1 MGEWATAQSY
11 SDPAPETRRLR
22 RRRPSVVLTA
32 VLASLSLLLTAC
44 TGSADAST
52 NGAVAGSTLSAT
64 ATDQLDAAL
73 ADAMTLS
80 GASGAIAGVWAPWA
94 GHWVTAAGTTTMK
107 GDEPMSTGMRFRIGA
122 NTRSMTCTVLL
133 RLVDEGTVEL
143 NDPVTDY
150 LERTPGVDGITLG
163 QLCQGTSG
171 LAGYR
176 PELVAQFVNNPTRQ
190 WPALELVSSALA
202 STRAGSPGSTW
213 RDSDGG
219 YVLLGMAL
227 EAATHKDWATLYQ
240 KYIVNPLHLEDT
252 NYPGPAELAITGSHP
267 HGYATT
273 REPNGKLIC
282 GTVQDVTDISTSMAG
297 VSGGVVS
304 NLADMK
310 TWSEALASGTLLST
324 ESKKK
329 QWTTVAMGANAPSW
343 QGYGLG
349 AVQIGPF
356 RGESGAITGF
366 SSAMLS
372 DPVSGLTVVVM
383 LNNSSSG
390 TALPQ
395 HLAQRLASI
404 AAKLPPVKGETAPLI
419 EMPWSEAQ
427 MVQAMK
433 KEAVCQAPATP
444 APKA

>member
-1 MGEWATAQSY
+1 
-11 SDPAPETRRLR
+11 
-22 RRRPSVVLTA
+22 VVFTA

-52 NGAVAGSTLSAT
+52 NGAVAGSTVSAA
-64 ATDQLDAAL
+64 ATDQLHAAL
-73 ADAMTLS
+73 VDAMKLA

-94 GHWVTAAGTTTMK
+94 GHWVDAAGTTTLD
-107 GDEPMSTGMRFRIGA
+107 GDEPIKPAMRFRIGA

-133 RLVDEGTVEL
+133 RLVDEGKVAL
-143 NDPVTDY
+143 SDPVSQY
-150 LERTPGVDGITLG
+150 LDRTPGVDGITLG

-171 LAGYR
+171 LADYR
-176 PELVAQFVNNPTRQ
+176 PELAAQFVNNPTRQ
-190 WPALELVSSALA
+190 WPSLELVSSALA
-202 STRAGSPGSTW
+202 SKRSGAPGIGWHDSPGA
-213 RDSDGG
+213 

-227 EAATHKDWATLYQ
+227 EAATHSDWPTLYQ
-240 KYIVNPLHLEDT
+240 KYIVNPLHLRATD
-252 NYPGPAELAITGSHP
+252 YPGPEQLTITGSHP
-267 HGYATT
+267 HGYATA
-273 REPNGKLIC
+273 RQPNGELMC
-282 GTVQDVTDISTSMAG
+282 GTVEDVTDISTSMAG

-304 NLADMK
+304 TLADMK
-310 TWSEALASGTLLST
+310 TWSEALAAGTLLST
-324 ESKKK
+324 SSAKK
-329 QWTTVAMGANAPSW
+329 QWTTVSMGKDAPSW

-349 AVQIGPF
+349 ATQIGPF

-390 TALPQ
+390 AALAQ

-404 AAKLPPVKGETAPLI
+404 AAKLPAVKGTTAPLI
-419 EMPWSEAQ
+419 EIPWSEAQ

-433 KEAVCQAPATP
+433 ADAVCQTPATP
-444 APKA
+444 AP

>member
-1 MGEWATAQSY
+1 
-11 SDPAPETRRLR
+11 
-22 RRRPSVVLTA
+22 
-32 VLASLSLLLTAC
+32 
-44 TGSADAST
+44 
-52 NGAVAGSTLSAT
+52 VAGSTVGAT

-73 ADAMTLS
+73 TDAMTLA

-94 GHWVTAAGTTTMK
+94 GHWVDAAGTTTLK
-107 GDEPMSTGMRFRIGA
+107 GDEPVSPAMRFRIGA

-133 RLVDEGTVEL
+133 RLVDEGTVAL
-143 NDPVTDY
+143 DDPVTDY

-171 LAGYR
+171 LADYR
-176 PELVAQFVNNPTRQ
+176 SELAAQFVNNPTRQ
-190 WPALELVSSALA
+190 WPPLELVSSALA
-202 STRAGSPGSTW
+202 STRTGAPGIAW
-213 RDSDGG
+213 HDSAGG

-227 EAATHKDWATLYQ
+227 EAATHSDWPTLYQ
-240 KYIVNPLHLEDT
+240 KYIVNPLHLQST
-252 NYPGPAELAITGSHP
+252 SYPGPAELTITGSHP
-267 HGYATT
+267 HGYATG
-273 REPNGKLIC
+273 RQPNGALMC
-282 GTVQDVTDISTSMAG
+282 GTVEDVTEISTSMAG

-324 ESKKK
+324 ASKKK
-329 QWTTVAMGANAPSW
+329 QWTTVSMGKNAPSW

-390 TALPQ
+390 AALAQ

-404 AAKLPPVKGETAPLI
+404 AAKLPPTKGTSAPLI
-419 EMPWSEAQ
+419 EIPWSEAQ
-427 MVQAMK
+427 MVQAIK
-433 KEAVCQAPATP
+433 KDAVCQPKATP
-444 APKA
+444 APAPAQ